1 MNMQK
6 IWAFT
11 LAEVLITLGI
21 IGIVAAMTIP
31 SLMTKY
37 RKSIVETR
45 LKDSYSIFAN
55 AIRLAESAYG
65 TGFEPTEGIS
75 GTGWN
80 RRNAK
85 AVFDNYFRPFMK
97 INYEYSDNACKE
109 LSKAYGGKS
118 NSQMYSDNAGAC
130 YNLMNGTSFLF
141 FTGRVNSSSPFMMAV
156 QLRLAPTKKRQID
169 GIDVFEFNI
178 VNNAEKGLELLP
190 GTVSAGVN
198 LSNENLAKY
207 CNSTSARVKVN
218 NIDYSRSAFCLELI
232 KRNGWKI
239 PANYPLKF

>member
-55 AIRLAESAYG
+55 AIRLAESEYG

-75 GTGWN
+75 GNGWN

-97 INYEYSDNACKE
+97 INYD
-109 LSKAYGGKS
+109 
-118 NSQMYSDNAGAC
+118 
-130 YNLMNGTSFLF
+130 
-141 FTGRVNSSSPFMMAV
+141 
-156 QLRLAPTKKRQID
+156 
-169 GIDVFEFNI
+169 
-178 VNNAEKGLELLP
+178 
-190 GTVSAGVN
+190 
-198 LSNENLAKY
+198 
-207 CNSTSARVKVN
+207 
-218 NIDYSRSAFCLELI
+218 
-232 KRNGWKI
+232 
-239 PANYPLKF
+239 